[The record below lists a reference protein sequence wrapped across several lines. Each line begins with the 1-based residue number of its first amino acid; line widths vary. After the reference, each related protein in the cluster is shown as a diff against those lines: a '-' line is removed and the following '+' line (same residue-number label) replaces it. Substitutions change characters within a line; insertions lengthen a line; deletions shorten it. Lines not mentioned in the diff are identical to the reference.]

1 MGDEK
6 RRVRQKM
13 RDAAADAFER
23 EDMEWDN
30 DMLVFRERESDL
42 DEITLDERH
51 ARGMGPPWEQ
61 RRE

>member
-42 DEITLDERH
+42 D
-51 ARGMGPPWEQ
+51 
-61 RRE
+61 